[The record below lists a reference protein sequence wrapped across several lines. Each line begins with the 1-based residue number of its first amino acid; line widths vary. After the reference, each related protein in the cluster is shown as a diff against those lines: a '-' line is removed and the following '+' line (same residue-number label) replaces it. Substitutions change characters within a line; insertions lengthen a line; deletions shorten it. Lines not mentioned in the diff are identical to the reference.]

1 MKYHDIE
8 QRPAIM
14 RPDAL
19 ADVLQIGR
27 NSVYELLHSGKIKSF
42 RIGHQIRISKA
53 ALLQF
58 VEVANN

>member
-1 MKYHDIE
+1 
-8 QRPAIM
+8 M
-14 RPDAL
+14 RPDEL

>member
-8 QRPAIM
+8 QLQSIM
-14 RPDAL
+14 LPDEL

>member
-8 QRPAIM
+8 QLPAIM
-14 RPDAL
+14 RPDEL

-27 NSVYELLHSGKIKSF
+27 NSVYELLHSGKIRSF

-53 ALLQF
+53 ALRHF
-58 VEVANN
+58 VEVAND

>member
-8 QRPAIM
+8 QLPAIM
-14 RPDAL
+14 RPDEL

-58 VEVANN
+58 LQMADN

>member
-1 MKYHDIE
+1 MKYYDIE
-8 QRPAIM
+8 QLPAIM
-14 RPDAL
+14 RPDEL
-19 ADVLQIGR
+19 ADALQIGR

-53 ALLQF
+53 ALLHF

>member
-8 QRPAIM
+8 QLPAIM
-14 RPDAL
+14 RPDGL

-53 ALLQF
+53 ALLHF

>member
-8 QRPAIM
+8 QLTAIM
-14 RPDAL
+14 RPDEL

-53 ALLQF
+53 ALLHF

>member
-1 MKYHDIE
+1 MKYQDIE
-8 QRPAIM
+8 QRPAII
-14 RPDAL
+14 RPDEL

-58 VEVANN
+58 VEVADN